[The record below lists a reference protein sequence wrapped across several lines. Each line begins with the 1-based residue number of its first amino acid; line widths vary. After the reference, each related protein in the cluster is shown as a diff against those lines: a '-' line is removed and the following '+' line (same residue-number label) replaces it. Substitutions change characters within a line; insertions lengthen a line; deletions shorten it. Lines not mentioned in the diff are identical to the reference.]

1 LVDGGDADGDD
12 CAPDQGRTAARK
24 ATHMTTDSQQLDVP
38 RLVREAVERCRDHLS
53 PTPLEYSLYLS
64 REIEGEVWL
73 KLDSMQ
79 RTSSFKFRGA
89 LNKILSLTE
98 AELDKGVVSASTGN
112 YALAVAEA
120 MRIRGRRA
128 TIYVAE
134 DLEPGRLELLRSHGL
149 DLVIHGTRAWDAE
162 KEARRVGEEE
172 DKIYVSPYNDPMVVG
187 GQGTCGYE
195 ISQQLPDLEA
205 ALFACGAGGL
215 LTGSA
220 GWLKSHNPE
229 VHVLGVSPENSP
241 VMYESVRANKIVEM
255 ETLPTLAD
263 TCAGGIDLDSITL
276 PLYQRY
282 GEEIVLLTEKEIEAS
297 IRLLFEQHRLVVE
310 GSGALGVGG
319 LLKHRERFKGKKV
332 VAVVCGR
339 NINLEVFKRIIQ

>member
-1 LVDGGDADGDD
+1 
-12 CAPDQGRTAARK
+12 
-24 ATHMTTDSQQLDVP
+24 MTTVEQPLDVP
-38 RLVREAVERCRDHLS
+38 QLVLEANERCKGHLS
-53 PTPLEYSLYLS
+53 PTPLEYSMYLS
-64 REIEGEVWL
+64 QEIEGEVWL

-98 AELDKGVVSASTGN
+98 LELDKGIVSASTGN

-120 MRIRGRRA
+120 MRIRKRRA

-134 DLEPGRLELLRSHGL
+134 DIEPSRLELLRAHGL
-149 DLVIHGTRAWDAE
+149 DLVIHGERAWDAE
-162 KEARRVGEEE
+162 KEARRVAGEE
-172 DKIYVSPYNDPMVVG
+172 DKIYVSPYNDPIVVG

-195 ISQQLPDLEA
+195 ISKQLPDLDA

-220 GWLKSHNPE
+220 GWLKSHNPDVE
-229 VHVLGVSPENSP
+229 AFGVSPENSP
-241 VMYESVRANKIVEM
+241 VMYESMRTKKIVEM
-255 ETLPTLAD
+255 ETYPTLAD
-263 TCAGGIDLDSITL
+263 TCAGGVDLDSITL
-276 PLYQRY
+276 ELCRRY
-282 GEEIVLLTEKEIEAS
+282 VEEIVLLSESEIEES

-310 GSGALGVGG
+310 GSGALAVGG
-319 LLKHRERFKGKKV
+319 LLKRRERFKGKKV

-339 NINLEVFKRIIQ
+339 NVDLEVFKRIIQ

>member
-1 LVDGGDADGDD
+1 
-12 CAPDQGRTAARK
+12 
-24 ATHMTTDSQQLDVP
+24 MTTESQRQLDVP
-38 RLVREAVERCRDHLS
+38 QLVLEAHERCQAYLS

-64 REIEGEVWL
+64 DRIEGDVWL

-89 LNKILSLTE
+89 INKILTLTE
-98 AELDKGVVSASTGN
+98 EELDKGVVSVSTGN

-120 MRIRGRRA
+120 MRIRKHRA

-134 DLEPGRLELLRSHGL
+134 DIESSRLELLRAHGL
-149 DLVIHGTRAWDAE
+149 DLVVFGELAWDAE
-162 KEARRVGEEE
+162 KEARRVAQEE
-172 DKIYVSPYNDPMVVG
+172 DKIYVSPYNDPIVVG

-195 ISQQLPDLEA
+195 ISQQLPDLDA
-205 ALFACGAGGL
+205 AFFACGAGGL

-220 GWLKSHNPE
+220 GWLKSHNSDVE
-229 VHVLGVSPENSP
+229 AFGVSPANSP
-241 VMYESVRANKIVEM
+241 VMYESMRANKMVEM
-255 ETLPTLAD
+255 ETQPTLAD
-263 TCAGGIDLDSITL
+263 TCAGGVDLDSITL
-276 PLYQRY
+276 DLCRRY
-282 GEEIVLLTEKEIEAS
+282 VDEIVLLTETEIEES

-319 LLKHRERFKGKKV
+319 LLKRKERFKGKQV

-339 NINLEVFKRIIQ
+339 NIDLEVFKQIIA